1 MDINKKNNFVLGLE
15 FVSYI
20 YMSVLLWF
28 SDSDYK
34 KGMMFLCLMFLA
46 GAFSRFYKF
55 KRDISDDD
63 IESVNKGLNRLIFV
77 CFAAPISLTIA
88 VVCFN

>member
-1 MDINKKNNFVLGLE
+1 MNLNKKNNLVLVLE
-15 FVSYI
+15 VVSFI
-20 YMSVLLWF
+20 YMSALLLF

-34 KGMMFLCLMFLA
+34 KGMMFPCLMFLA

-63 IESVNKGLNRLIFV
+63 IGSVNKGLNHLIFICIV
-77 CFAAPISLTIA
+77 APILLTVA
-88 VVCFN
+88 VVLF

>member
-1 MDINKKNNFVLGLE
+1 MNLNKKNNLVLGLE

-20 YMSVLLWF
+20 YMSALLWF

-34 KGMMFLCLMFLA
+34 KGMMFLCIMVLA

-55 KRDISDDD
+55 KRDISDGD
-63 IESVNKGLNRLIFV
+63 IKSVNRGLNRLIFA
-77 CFAAPISLTIA
+77 CISAPILLTI
-88 VVCFN
+88 VIVCFN

>member
-34 KGMMFLCLMFLA
+34 KGMMFPCLMFLA

-63 IESVNKGLNRLIFV
+63 IESVNKGLNRLIFICIV
-77 CFAAPISLTIA
+77 APILLTVA
-88 VVCFN
+88 VVLF